1 MKCTNCGT
9 DLPNGAKFC
18 SKCGMQIGDQA
29 ASQDKSNVVADNE
42 IVNKSQG
49 VEIKNQNA
57 NTQADSLKNK
67 VRGFWKQRSRQGKL
81 ATVSLLL
88 FAFLGL
94 IAFLSGEV
102 GAVIVSILAIGLTVV
117 GILIKRQVIKVK
129 KPWLSMLAIIL
140 SFVLVLPYF
149 SFFGSDVSAKEK
161 YNWDEVVLADML
173 PQPASPYGEII
184 SNSEDYLSIDVAETT
199 KEQYTSYI
207 ATCEEKGFTIDK
219 ESSESNFTA
228 FNDKGYK
235 LTVNYY
241 DYSSEMHINVDSA
254 MEMETI
260 TWPETE
266 IAKLIPVP
274 QSTNGKISSNNED
287 GFSVYI
293 GNTTIE
299 DYTAYVKACEEKGFT
314 VNAQKEDKSYSAK
327 NAESY
332 KLTVNYE
339 GNNVIYISIAEPE
352 FDVKIEVE
360 CVENWVFSKYDV
372 ELSIDDSFEGTI
384 THGDTETFE
393 TVLKRG
399 NHTISFESADDDT
412 LDGQVEMNVSKDET
426 IKLKISCSS
435 SGVDVEVVS
444 GTTAEQAEKE
454 KNMAAAPDVW
464 TNLVEK
470 HYEEVKKQFE
480 DAGFTNV
487 TCVAHEI
494 DYNEDNTFEGSV
506 VNIAIGED
514 GAICTF
520 EKGEKWE
527 KDIKIRIDYRVK
539 PVEEETTTPSTET
552 EAPSQSQGNEGNSG
566 GNAGVTVPDEEE
578 SEGTLVWIPTNGGTK
593 YHSRSS
599 CSNMKNPKQVSL
611 ETAEA
616 NGYTPCKRCH

>member
-1 MKCTNCGT
+1 MKCSKCGT
-9 DLPNGAKFC
+9 ELPEGAKFC
-18 SKCGMQIGDQA
+18 SNCGNQIEEQPANQDINNVA
-29 ASQDKSNVVADNE
+29 ADTEIINGTQTIASNVQ
-42 IVNKSQG
+42 KPT
-49 VEIKNQNA
+49 
-57 NTQADSLKNK
+57 TQTDKLKDK
-67 VRGFWKQRSRQGKL
+67 ARTFWKQRSRQGKV

-94 IAFLSGEV
+94 IALLSGEV
-102 GAVIVSILAIGLTVV
+102 GAVVVSMLAIGLTVV

-149 SFFGSDVSAKEK
+149 SFFGSDTSAKEK
-161 YNWDEVVLADML
+161 YNWDEVVLAELL
-173 PQPASPYGEII
+173 PQPSSPYGEII
-184 SNSEDYLSIDVAETT
+184 SNSEDYLSMDVTETT

-207 ATCEEKGFTIDK
+207 TACEGKGFTIDK
-219 ESSESNFTA
+219 ESTESNFTA

-235 LTVNYY
+235 LSLSYY
-241 DYSSEMHINVDSA
+241 DYSSEMHINVDAA
-254 MEMETI
+254 MEMEAI

-266 IAKLIPVP
+266 MAKLIPVP
-274 QSTNGKISSNNED
+274 QSMNGKISSNNDD

-293 GNTTIE
+293 GNTSIE
-299 DYTAYVKACEEKGFT
+299 DYKTYVKACEEKGFT
-314 VNAQKEDKSYSAK
+314 VNAQKDDKSFTAK

-372 ELSIDDSFEGTI
+372 DVSIDDSFEGTV

-412 LDGQVEMNVSKDET
+412 LDGKVEINISKEET

-470 HYEEVKKQFE
+470 HYEEVRKQFE

-487 TCVAHEI
+487 SCVAHEI
-494 DYNEDNTFEGSV
+494 DYDENNTFEGSV

-514 GAICTF
+514 GDICTF

-539 PVEEETTTPSTET
+539 PVEESTPSNTET
-552 EAPSQSQGNEGNSG
+552 EAPTQTQPDNDNSG
-566 GNAGVTVPDEEE
+566 GNATVTVPDEEE
-578 SEGTLVWIPTNGGTK
+578 SEGTLVWVPTNGGTK
-593 YHSRSS
+593 YHSRSG